1 MKESF
6 IHITTDLLHVISSE
20 QAWKYNIVP
29 KEKTNDSVSFYTSPV
44 SNADEIREFFEIVFG
59 KEVCVVEKPHDVI
72 QQTLSR
78 YYRKSSTSATQK
90 LEYNESNDFIAKLLN
105 DAQNMNCSDIHIE
118 VFEEEGRVRF
128 RIDGKLIERY
138 NIQKMQYP
146 SIINKIKIKAN
157 LDIAEKRLPQD
168 GRIIF
173 GSGSDKTDVRVSI
186 LPSLHGEKAVLRLLS
201 KNSTNIELETL
212 GFQQEQLE
220 SYLEAIKK
228 THGIVLIS
236 GPTGSG
242 KTTTLYGTLK
252 ILNTEDT
259 NVLTIEDPIEYTLKG
274 INQVQLNEAIGLS
287 FSSALRTFLRQDP
300 DVIMLGEI
308 RDGETAQMAVRA
320 SLTGHLVFST
330 IHTNSAWG
338 TIARLI
344 DMGVPPYLV
353 ANTLN
358 LSMAQRLLRKL
369 CPHCKK
375 EELANAELFPKGF
388 LNNRKIDKH
397 YSSTGCEECYYTGY
411 SGRTAIYEII
421 PIDYE
426 LSEMIKTNNM
436 DVRKLLSEKGIATLS
451 DNAFQLVAN
460 GTTSIAEAYPI
471 FLNDF

>member
-1 MKESF
+1 MTQSF
-6 IHITTDLLHVISSE
+6 IHIETELLHTISAE
-20 QAWKYNIVP
+20 QAWKYRIVP
-29 KEKTNDSVSFYTSPV
+29 KEKTKEKVSFYISQSAEPDDV
-44 SNADEIREFFEIVFG
+44 IDFFEIVLG
-59 KEVCVVEKPHDVI
+59 LPIETTPVADEKI
-72 QQTLSR
+72 QETLSR
-78 YYRKSSTSATQK
+78 FYRKSENRNAEK
-90 LEYNESNDFIAKLLN
+90 LDYSENSDFITKLLH
-105 DAQNMNCSDIHIE
+105 DAQHMDCSDIHIE
-118 VFEEEGRVRF
+118 VFEEEARVRF
-128 RIDGKLIERY
+128 RIDGRLVERY
-138 NIQKMQYP
+138 KLQKTQYP

-173 GSGSDKTDVRVSI
+173 GTGKNKTDVRVSV

-201 KNSTNIELETL
+201 KNSTNVDLESL
-212 GFQQEQLE
+212 GFQEDQLAE
-220 SYLEAIKK
+220 YLEAVKK
-228 THGIVLIS
+228 THGIILIS

-252 ILNTEDT
+252 ILNTEDS
-259 NVLTIEDPIEYTLKG
+259 NILTIEDPIEYTMKG

-300 DVIMLGEI
+300 DIIMLGEI

-369 CPHCKK
+369 CPHCK
-375 EELANAELFPKGF
+375 EEHTVTEDLFPKGF
-388 LNNRKIDKH
+388 LKDKKIMTH
-397 YSSTGCEECYYTGY
+397 YTSKGCENCYYTGY
-411 SGRTAIYEII
+411 KGRTAIYEII
-421 PIDYE
+421 PIDHE
-426 LSEMIKTNNM
+426 LSEHIKQNNM
-436 DVRKLLSEKGIATLS
+436 NIQDVLKERGIASLT
-451 DNAFQLVAN
+451 DNAFDLVKN
-460 GTTSIAEAYPI
+460 GTTSISEAYPI
-471 FLNDF
+471 FLNDY